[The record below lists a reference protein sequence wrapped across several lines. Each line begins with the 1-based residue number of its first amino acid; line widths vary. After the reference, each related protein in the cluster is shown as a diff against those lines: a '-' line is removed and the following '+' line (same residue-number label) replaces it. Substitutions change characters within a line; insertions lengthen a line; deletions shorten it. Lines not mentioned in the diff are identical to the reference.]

1 MSAWPLIIKGKP
13 LETAGRKARELK
25 RAPRVMPAQPLI
37 MISKPPEMTGRKAMG
52 ANVSTTMPARPP
64 DTLHPS
70 KFAKKGRYV

>member
-13 LETAGRKARELK
+13 PETAGRKARELK

-52 ANVSTTMPARPP
+52 ANVLEVSFHNAMPARPP
-64 DTLHPS
+64 DTLHP
-70 KFAKKGRYV
+70 K